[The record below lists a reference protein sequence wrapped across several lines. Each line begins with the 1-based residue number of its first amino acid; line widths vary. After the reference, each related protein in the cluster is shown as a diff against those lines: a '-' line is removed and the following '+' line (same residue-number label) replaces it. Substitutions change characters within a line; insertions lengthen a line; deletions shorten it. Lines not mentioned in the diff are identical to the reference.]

1 MSNIT
6 QFTTGGVKSVQ
17 FGTYSP
23 AGGGGNTAITI
34 SSINPA
40 KAVVTLNGGYIHSY
54 DSYAC
59 DLPYVVS
66 LAATT
71 LTVHGAHFYNGSA
84 WGGQTTSW
92 QVVEYY

>member
-17 FGTYSP
+17 SGTASA
-23 AGGGGNTAITI
+23 AGGSVNTAITI

-40 KAVVTLNGGYIHSY
+40 KTVVTLNGGYIHSY
-54 DSYAC
+54 DTYAC
-59 DLPYVVS
+59 QLPYIVS
-66 LAATT
+66 LTATT
-71 LTVHGAHFYNGSA
+71 LTINGAHFYNGSA
-84 WGGQTTSW
+84 WTGQPTSW